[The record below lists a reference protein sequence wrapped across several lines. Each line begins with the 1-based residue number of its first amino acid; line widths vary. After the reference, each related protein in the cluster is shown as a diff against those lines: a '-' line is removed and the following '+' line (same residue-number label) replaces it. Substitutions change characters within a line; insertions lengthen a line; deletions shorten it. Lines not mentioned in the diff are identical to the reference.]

1 MSARME
7 AAFALAQHNA
17 YVSMRN
23 DPGIWDDSLR
33 RALEGVLPMV
43 WLEAQAEAI
52 QAHRDLHP
60 TYGSTAACGGGIGGM
75 TLTEHCAVVCQN
87 PKHDAAK
94 ATWHEVEMAYFES
107 RRIKQN
113 SEGNET

>member
-1 MSARME
+1 MSDEQSIEEEIAREIREYLPGADGEADSRTIATALSPLLNRVRAE
-7 AAFALAQHNA
+7 AAAK
-17 YVSMRN
+17 
-23 DPGIWDDSLR
+23 
-33 RALEGVLPMV
+33 
-43 WLEAQAEAI
+43 AI

-94 ATWHEVEMAYFES
+94 AAWHEVEMGYFES
-107 RRIKQN
+107 RRIEQN
-113 SEGNET
+113 SEGNVT